1 MADGNALAFM
11 TDADICALFGNAL
24 DNAIEAVMRLP
35 EDRRVVSLTTK
46 QSGKLFSVSLRNFYD
61 GEVRLV
67 NGLPV
72 TTKSDSGYHGF
83 GVKSIKEI
91 AERYGGDVSVVAED
105 GVFTLNVLFTL
116 GDGLSA

>member
-1 MADGNALAFM
+1 
-11 TDADICALFGNAL
+11 
-24 DNAIEAVMRLP
+24 MRLP

-61 GEVRLV
+61 GEVRLA